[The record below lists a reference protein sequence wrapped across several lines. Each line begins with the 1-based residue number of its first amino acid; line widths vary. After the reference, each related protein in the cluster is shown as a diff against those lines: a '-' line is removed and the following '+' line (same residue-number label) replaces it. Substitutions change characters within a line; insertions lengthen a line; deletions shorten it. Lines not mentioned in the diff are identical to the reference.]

1 MRDLA
6 LTKIIEKKYSKLNN
20 YMFDDYTGKKEMTN
34 RLNAS
39 RIFGE
44 QDCSFKA
51 TREAYENP
59 LHQYVK

>member
-1 MRDLA
+1 
-6 LTKIIEKKYSKLNN
+6 
-20 YMFDDYTGKKEMTN
+20 MFDNFTGKKEMTN
-34 RLNAS
+34 WLNAS